1 MTLVFLPPN
10 VTNAVQPLDQ
20 DKILSFRIQYK
31 NKLLQWVLSQ
41 YNDATFEGLKEG
53 GAQHQTSYH
62 VEV

>member
-41 YNDATFEGLKEG
+41 YNDATFEGLIEIPVPYRLSIG
-53 GAQHQTSYH
+53 S
-62 VEV
+62 